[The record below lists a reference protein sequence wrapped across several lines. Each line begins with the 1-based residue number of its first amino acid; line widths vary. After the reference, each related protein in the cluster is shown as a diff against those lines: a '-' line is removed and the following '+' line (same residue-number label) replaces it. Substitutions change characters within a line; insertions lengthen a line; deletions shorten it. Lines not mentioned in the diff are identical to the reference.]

1 MVRRSCPCGSK
12 FDIQHT
18 MGCKKGGCVYI
29 RHDDLRDVISNMISE
44 VCKDTEIEPKLT
56 LEKNCKVERQIIQM
70 RQG

>member
-1 MVRRSCPCGSK
+1 M
-12 FDIQHT
+12 
-18 MGCKKGGCVYI
+18 YI